1 MVRSYKYTACGLDD
15 VIIEGL
21 EAEIDDAG
29 EKTYRL
35 PQAIGLHRVIAHSLI
50 VRSHALNPKELR
62 YLRTEMGLTQA
73 ELAVIVKKDH
83 QTVGRWERGE
93 TPIDPN
99 AELVIRMLAADRL
112 KLDPDMSVEE
122 MAQRCVPS
130 AQFKEIV
137 IESAADGY
145 HLKAA

>member
-1 MVRSYKYTACGLDD
+1 MVSSYKYTACGLDD

-21 EAEIDDAG
+21 EPEIDDAG

-50 VRSHALNPKELR
+50 VRSHGLNPKELR

-83 QTVGRWERGE
+83 QTIGRWERGE

-99 AELVIRMLAADRL
+99 AELVIRMLAADRF
-112 KLDPDMSVEE
+112 KLDPNMSVEE
-122 MAQRCVPS
+122 MAKRCVPS
-130 AQFKEIV
+130 AEFKEIV
-137 IESAADGY
+137 IESANDGY